1 MREPLI
7 RVILLTTL
15 DTPQAECEEDER
27 WTDADARASSDSLHA
42 VELCIIAFLPT
53 SPHCYSSSP
62 PESGD
67 P

>member
-1 MREPLI
+1 MCELLI

-15 DTPQAECEEDER
+15 DTPQAECEEDEGS
-27 WTDADARASSDSLHA
+27 TDANAEEQRFASRRRIMHYRL
-42 VELCIIAFLPT
+42 LPIVM
-53 SPHCYSSSP
+53 YSSSP